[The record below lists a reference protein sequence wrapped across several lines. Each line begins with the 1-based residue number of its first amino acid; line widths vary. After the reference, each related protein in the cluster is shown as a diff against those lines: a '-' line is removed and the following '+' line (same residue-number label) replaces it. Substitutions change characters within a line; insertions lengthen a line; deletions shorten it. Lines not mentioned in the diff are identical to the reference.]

1 MEDSSIKF
9 QNFLTNDELEEIAG
23 AVKSSPKG
31 KLLINCLYLLSGNGH
46 YRGASS
52 VARAAEIVNAELHE
66 RKLLSESEQ
75 IVPKLIYFPSLISG
89 PSARFFEWG
98 ARDLYET
105 LSKMLFFQYSW
116 NDASRE
122 MAESSRLDALSFF
135 TRKLM
140 EASKLK
146 SPLEGVI
153 LSFHFAPGDV
163 FSKYPEYSNR
173 FAIVPLDDLVYPSF
187 VRKETQNYFAGSE
200 RCKDDI
206 IRALSSDGI
215 PSANA
220 SFRVK
225 VTGQPVNPD
234 SIRGAPW
241 IEGNEDKKKEDSQD
255 KPKRYLI
262 AMGGAGAQ
270 LPEMKKLLSSFSKY
284 PGKRPEIVFYV
295 GHHQDAAKE
304 LEKLSGPEGTI
315 ISKNSNRLEAI
326 DKLSSEIRKC
336 DAFITKPSEL
346 AFYPAPIY
354 SLPPIGYHES
364 RNLATIISEK
374 RGRVIHSLWKGEMIP
389 LDPLEEILNYEDGLE
404 KLSKGALLKN
414 PNTPGAFR
422 MVREACKIAPA
433 QTKEK

>member
-1 MEDSSIKF
+1 MEEASLKF
-9 QNFLTNDELEEIAG
+9 QSFLTDGELEEIAG
-23 AVKSSPKG
+23 AVKASPKG

-52 VARAAEIVNAELHE
+52 VAQAAEIVNNELHK

-75 IVPKLIYFPSLISG
+75 IVAKLIYFPSLISG
-89 PSARFFEWG
+89 PAARFFEWS

-105 LSKMLFFQYSW
+105 LSRMLFFQYSW

-122 MAESSRLDALSFF
+122 MAESSRLDTLSIF

-146 SPLEGVI
+146 SPLEGVV

-163 FSKYPEYSNR
+163 FAKYQEYSNR
-173 FAIVPLDDLVYPSF
+173 FATVPLDDLVYPSF
-187 VRKETQNYFAGSE
+187 VRKETQAYFAGSE

-215 PSANA
+215 PSGNA
-220 SFRVK
+220 SVRVK
-225 VTGQPVNPD
+225 VTGQPTSPY

-241 IEGNEDKKKEDSQD
+241 IEEKKKEDSQD

-270 LPEMKKLLSSFSKY
+270 LPEMKKLLSSYSKY
-284 PGKRPEIVFYV
+284 PSKRPELVFYV
-295 GHHQDAAKE
+295 GHHSEAAKE
-304 LEKLSGPEGTI
+304 LESLKGPEGTRI
-315 ISKNSNRLEAI
+315 VKNQNRLEAI
-326 DKLSSEIRKC
+326 EGLSEEIRRC
-336 DAFITKPSEL
+336 DALITKPSEL
-346 AFYPAPIY
+346 SFYPAPIY

-374 RGRVIHSLWKGEMIP
+374 RGRVLHSLWKNEMIP

-404 KLSKGALLKN
+404 KMSKEALFRN
-414 PNTPGAFR
+414 PNTAGAFR